1 MSGIQLIAVA
11 FAGLMIFVTYN
22 SYRRAQLRIYEFGLW
37 MAIWAGLALI
47 SIFPDRLRS
56 VIAPLQIARLLDL
69 VIIAGLLLLSAIVFS
84 LNRSVRRLEDRLA
97 ALVRNLALDS
107 SAAEESQAPTSE

>member
-11 FAGLMIFVTYN
+11 FAGLMIFITYN
-22 SYRRAQLRIYEFGLW
+22 SFRRSQLRVYEFGLW

-47 SIFPDRLRS
+47 SLFPDRLRA

-69 VIIAGLLLLSAIVFS
+69 VIITGLLLLSAIVFS
-84 LNRSVRRLEDRLA
+84 LNRTVRRLEDRLA
-97 ALVRNLALDS
+97 ALVRNLALDA
-107 SAAEESQAPTSE
+107 SAAEEGQRSNSE

>member
-22 SYRRAQLRIYEFGLW
+22 SYRRGQLRIYEFALW
-37 MAIWAGLALI
+37 MAVWAGLALI
-47 SIFPDRLRS
+47 SLFPDRLRA

-69 VIIAGLLLLSAIVFS
+69 VVIGGLLLLSAIVFA
-84 LNRSVRRLEDRLA
+84 LNRTVRRLEDRLA
-97 ALVRNLALDS
+97 ALVRNLALD
-107 SAAEESQAPTSE
+107 ETTIDDPQASRSE